1 MACLIATLNQESLW
15 KTIKQVQ
22 SKPED
27 DESNLKHCFSRS
39 NALFAF
45 KHSITPYVT
54 KAFTRSKLLYIE
66 PAHAT
71 AKTTR
76 LANSSSWP
84 QQQALSPQNCDT
96 ITSLQTLHEYSA
108 AKNQQVICS
117 HTNSFGHQVLI
128 CSQPLQKLWKLLLIF
143 QIRWRVYISKV
154 YISSLTSSQDF
165 SFKTLR
171 CTLDSNRK
179 VLNKIGSCISLPGP
193 QE

>member
-66 PAHAT
+66 PVHAT
-71 AKTTR
+71 AKTTG

-96 ITSLQTLHEYSA
+96 ITSQGFKPFMNTVQPKTSKRYAPTQIHLDTRFSSA
-108 AKNQQVICS
+108 VN
-117 HTNSFGHQVLI
+117 LY
-128 CSQPLQKLWKLLLIF
+128 
-143 QIRWRVYISKV
+143 R
-154 YISSLTSSQDF
+154 SSESCCWYFKSGEGFTSPRFTSA
-165 SFKTLR
+165 
-171 CTLDSNRK
+171 
-179 VLNKIGSCISLPGP
+179 P
-193 QE
+193 